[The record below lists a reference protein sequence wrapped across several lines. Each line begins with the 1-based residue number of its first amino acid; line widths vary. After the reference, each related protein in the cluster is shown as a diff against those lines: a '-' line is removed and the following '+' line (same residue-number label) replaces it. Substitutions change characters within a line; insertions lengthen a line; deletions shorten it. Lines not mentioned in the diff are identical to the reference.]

1 MILLFIV
8 GGLIML
14 RPVDTFMKNIVG
26 DIMYRRNLNIGI
38 VKVVN
43 ADKSFNVEIAESGK
57 IHKNIFT
64 LSPDPDL
71 AVDDKVRIL
80 YNGGNI
86 DDPILLAPTK
96 PTLVVSVYYALITTT
111 PNEIQKFNMSGELV
125 GQITLPYGYAYSG
138 CAVTLDS
145 QGNIYA
151 ELDGEVIKK
160 YDSNMNLLVTKNIE
174 GDNWIET
181 INAGPDGYIY
191 TLELLDEGYDIKK
204 RNASDLTIAGVIP
217 ITTDVYLS
225 YVGALGIDSSGNFY
239 VYQNPYIEKY
249 SSGGVLLAQ
258 LNVGYMSGGY
268 AGAAVLGNYVYFGR
282 SSSKVYYLPLDL
294 STYTLWQPGISIF
307 YGITVADNRLVCT
320 GWDSDND
327 PATAVYDNSRNLI
340 SIVKLPASDF
350 AFKAG
355 GYNF

>member
-1 MILLFIV
+1 MKKIMILLFIV

-86 DDPILLAPTK
+86 DDPILLAPTR
-96 PTLVVSVYYALITTT
+96 PTVIPNVRYALIVAS
-111 PNEIQKFNMSGELV
+111 PNAFQLFDMEGVLLTQLAVLGW
-125 GQITLPYGYAYSG
+125 AYSG
-138 CAVTLDS
+138 CAITLDAV
-145 QGNIYA
+145 GNIYTD
-151 ELDGEVIKK
+151 EDGEVLKK
-160 YDSNMNLLVTKNIE
+160 YDSNFNILVTKDVE
-174 GDNWIET
+174 DDNWVET
-181 INAGPDGYIY
+181 INAGPDGFIY

-217 ITTDVYLS
+217 ITDEIYYS
-225 YVGALGIDSSGNFY
+225 YEGALGIDSSGNFY
-239 VYQNPYIEKY
+239 VYQNPYVEKY

-258 LNVGYMSGGY
+258 LDVGNLNNGY
-268 AGAAVLGNYVYFGR
+268 AGAAVCGNYVYFVQGTN
-282 SSSKVYYLPLDL
+282 KVYYIPLNL
-294 STYTLWQPGISIF
+294 STYNTWNVPSSNAYSL
-307 YGITVADNRLVCT
+307 TVADGYIILSGFGT
-320 GWDSDND
+320 TSKYDS
-327 PATAVYDNSRNLI
+327 SRNLI
-340 SIVKLPASDF
+340 WTKASQS
-350 AFKAG
+350 AYKAG